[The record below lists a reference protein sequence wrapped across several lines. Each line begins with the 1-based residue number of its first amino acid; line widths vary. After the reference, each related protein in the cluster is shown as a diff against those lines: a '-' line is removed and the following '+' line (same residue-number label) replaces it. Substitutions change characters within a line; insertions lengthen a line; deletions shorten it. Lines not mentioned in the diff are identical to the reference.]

1 MLRISGAIVVLTLAT
16 ACTHFDTSAVQSELA
31 AETRSEADRQRDA
44 TSKPLEVLKFFGLA
58 PGDTVLDLFAGAGYY
73 SQLAAAAVG
82 ADGRVY
88 AHNNAAYLEFAGED
102 LEQRL
107 ATVNTGNLIR
117 YDAEIG
123 AIDLPDNS
131 VDVVLMILTYHDI
144 YYVTDGWA
152 LDGEE
157 LFGQIRRVLKP
168 DGVFGIVDHA
178 GRPGSGSADAQTL
191 HRIDAEFA
199 RRDIESHGF
208 RLTASTDVLNNPD
221 DDPTLLVFDPSVRGT
236 TSRFVYRFE
245 LVGQSE

>member
-1 MLRISGAIVVLTLAT
+1 MLRFSAAIAALILAT
-16 ACTHFDTSAVQSELA
+16 GCTHFDSNAVRSVMA
-31 AETRSEADRQRDA
+31 SEARSDADRKRDE
-44 TSKPLEVLKFFGLA
+44 TSKPVDVLKFFGLA

-82 ADGRVY
+82 TEGRVY
-88 AHNNAAYLEFAGED
+88 AHNNAAYLEFAGD
-102 LEQRL
+102 GLKQRL
-107 ATVNTGNLIR
+107 ATANTGNLIR
-117 YDAEIG
+117 YDAEID

-131 VDVVLMILTYHDI
+131 VDVVLMVLTYHDI

-152 LDGEE
+152 LDGET

-168 DGVFGIVDHA
+168 NGVLGIVDHA
-178 GRPGSGSADAQTL
+178 GRAGSGSADAQDL

-199 RRDIESHGF
+199 RSDIESHGF
-208 RLTASTDVLNNPD
+208 RLVGSTDVLANPD
-221 DDPTLLVFDPSVRGT
+221 DDSTVLVFDPAVRGA